1 MTGPVLGLD
10 LGARRIGLALS
21 DDAGKI
27 AFPAGYLDRSG
38 LEKDLSALVALIEQ
52 RGVTRVAVGLPLHLD
67 GGISVGAQAAR
78 QFADALARAC
88 NRPVELV
95 DERLTT
101 AEAQRALQG
110 APRSRRR
117 KRKQVIDSMAATLL
131 LRTYLQQR
139 ETGP

>member
-1 MTGPVLGLD
+1 
-10 LGARRIGLALS
+10 
-21 DDAGKI
+21 
-27 AFPAGYLDRSG
+27 
-38 LEKDLSALVALIEQ
+38 
-52 RGVTRVAVGLPLHLD
+52 
-67 GGISVGAQAAR
+67 
-78 QFADALARAC
+78 
-88 NRPVELV
+88 LV